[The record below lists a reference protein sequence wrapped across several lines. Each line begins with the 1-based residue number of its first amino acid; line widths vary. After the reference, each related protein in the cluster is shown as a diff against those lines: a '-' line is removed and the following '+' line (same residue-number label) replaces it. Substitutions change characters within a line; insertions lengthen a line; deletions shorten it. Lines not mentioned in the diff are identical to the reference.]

1 MWYTTKLSGHMT
13 YTVGEFYNVF
23 AATIVLN
30 VYYGNVVTVVTTDTV
45 VAVVSNITCSV
56 CWVI

>member
-1 MWYTTKLSGHMT
+1 MT

-56 CWVI
+56 C